1 MTTLSANVA
10 SIDFGDVLRGIDAM
24 TRRNVLAP
32 AFRALKA
39 PLRLDQREHS
49 NAQAGP
55 EGGWAARASSTLARH
70 KYKPRLPRKL
80 LGRLPR
86 AVKYLA
92 SGRGLTGESMV
103 GWSAIHQE
111 GGVAGHGSRI
121 PARPFLWISD
131 KMLGIAVEQLEG
143 VVLDAF
149 GGGS

>member
-10 SIDFGDVLRGIDAM
+10 SIDFGDVFRGIDAM

-32 AFRALKA
+32 AFKALKA
-39 PLRLDQREHS
+39 PLRADQLEH
-49 NAQAGP
+49 ADAKAGSD
-55 EGGWAARASSTLARH
+55 GGWAPRAASTLARH

-92 SGRGLTGESMV
+92 SGRGVSGESLV
-103 GWSAIHQE
+103 GWSGAHQDGE
-111 GGVAGHGSRI
+111 VVGHG
-121 PARPFLWISD
+121 ARLPKREHLWISA
-131 KMLGIAVEQLEG
+131 KMLGLAVSQLEG